1 MTDTATRAGSPA
13 APGQPPP
20 SIPPDGVGDG
30 RWFIAMFLGA
40 AALVA
45 LLFFGFIAVA
55 LAVSDPAAPAAATT
69 VDLTLSEFA
78 IEGNLTAPAGDVNLN
93 ITNIGS
99 ATHNI
104 VLRDL
109 ALTSGDIASGG
120 NGSLAL
126 GKLDA
131 GTYQVFCSIPGH
143 EASGMVADLVITADG
158 AAAPAAAA
166 GTGHSATAAGGTS
179 AEEYAKMDADMMAT
193 IAAFPAKTEGKG
205 NSILQ
210 PTEVQAD
217 GTKVFDL
224 TASIIDWEVEPGKIV
239 KAWAYNNQVP
249 GPQILL
255 DRGDKV
261 KVRVVNNLP
270 MATDIHWHGLR
281 TANDQDGVAP
291 VTQDPIAPNGGT
303 FEYHFEAT
311 DDAIAMYHAHM
322 HGETEV
328 TNGLFGT
335 VRIGDNPVPR
345 GQTISGVTIPTD
357 LKLTQDF
364 PMVLNDAGVIGLS
377 LNGKGFPATEPIVAN
392 QGDWISITY
401 FNEGLLIHPMHLH
414 QFPQLVYAKD
424 GIPLDHPYWTDT
436 LAVAPG
442 ERYTVLFKTDEPG
455 TWVWHCHIL
464 NHVEREAGMFGM
476 VTAVVVKETPG
487 FDRATRV
494 TPSNFEWTPMDA
506 TSDKAAAAVGQ
517 TGTKSGS

>member
-20 SIPPDGVGDG
+20 SMPPDGVGDG

-55 LAVSDPAAPAAATT
+55 LAISDPAAPAAATT
-69 VDLTLSEFA
+69 ADVTLSEFA
-78 IEGNLTAPAGDVNLN
+78 IEGTLTAPAGEVTLN
-93 ITNIGS
+93 ITNIGT
-99 ATHNI
+99 ATHNL
-104 VLRDL
+104 VVRDL
-109 ALTSGDIASGG
+109 ALGSGDISSGG

-143 EASGMVADLVITADG
+143 EASGMVADFVVTADG
-158 AAAPAAAA
+158 GTAAPAAAA
-166 GTGHSATAAGGTS
+166 GHDMAAGGNT

-193 IAAFPAKTEGKG
+193 IAAFPAETKGKG
-205 NSILQ
+205 NTILQ

-224 TASIIDWEVEPGKIV
+224 TASIIDWEVEPGKVV

-255 DRGDKV
+255 NRGDKV

-270 MATDIHWHGLR
+270 SATDIHWHGVR
-281 TANDQDGVAP
+281 APNDQDGVAP
-291 VTQDPIAPNGGT
+291 ITQDPIPPNGGT
-303 FEYHFEAT
+303 FEYHFLAE

-322 HGETEV
+322 HGETQV

-345 GQTISGVTIPTD
+345 GQTISGITIPAD

-377 LNGKGFPATEPIVAN
+377 LNGKGFPATEPIVAK
-392 QGDWISITY
+392 QGDWISVTY
-401 FNEGLLIHPMHLH
+401 FNEGLQVHPMHLH

-436 LAVAPG
+436 LLVAPG

-455 TWVWHCHIL
+455 TWVWHCHVL

-476 VTAVVVKETPG
+476 VTAVVVAETPG
-487 FDRATRV
+487 FDRSTRV
-494 TPSNFEWTPMDA
+494 NPSNFEWTPMDA

-517 TGTKSGS
+517 TGAKSGA